1 MRFTV
6 RRPAS
11 AEVSPCCHR
20 PSGGDVACGVDVG
33 VAPPRIAG
41 DALENR
47 LALAVL
53 RRDVPAARASL
64 RRIRCR
70 DEFQPLSDFML
81 QSGDQQSPALAADL
95 AVEAPFLRDP
105 GARAFT
111 SPARRAGHRTH
122 LQVLNFDG
130 VEAAR
135 HIGGGFFHKVTAA
148 ICFTGAQLRDGQ
160 FRSCRPSRSALPPS
174 QTPLQSAKP
183 FGLAGTKARSAE
195 QLPAGQGNR
204 DRYAAINSD
213 DAAIAGS
220 RYRVGEGGKSDVPA
234 PRAIQGDPI
243 RFHGVGDGA
252 RPAEAHPP
260 DLGYPY
266 LPVAAVEPFNVA
278 RSYTDLPEPFILAGF
293 APRGA
298 TVGAVKEVSHRLGEV
313 PQRLLLHGLRP
324 ACQPFVFG
332 AGRSQL
338 GTLLVVPGRLA
349 TWLPVPLLLDGEIPH
364 KPSMTTVLAQ
374 CRRLL
379 KTGKQ
384 PKPAHSNNL
393 GSTTDNQTKGGKRR
407 LVPRPKPGVSAPQ
420 R

>member
-33 VAPPRIAG
+33 VARPRIAG

-160 FRSCRPSRSALPPS
+160 FRSCPPSRSALPPS

-204 DRYAAINSD
+204 DRYAAVNSD

-220 RYRVGEGGKSDVPA
+220 RYRVGDGGKSDVPA
-234 PRAIQGDPI
+234 PRTIQGDPV
-243 RFHGVGDGA
+243 RLHGVSDGA

-260 DLGYPY
+260 DLGDPY

-278 RSYTDLPEPFILAGF
+278 RSNTDLPESFMLAGF

-298 TVGAVKEVSHRLGEV
+298 TVGAVKEVAHRLGEV

-324 ACQPFVFG
+324 ACQPVIFS
-332 AGRSQL
+332 AGRGQL
-338 GTLLVVPGRLA
+338 GTLGVVPGRLA
-349 TWLPVPLLLDGEIPH
+349 TWLPVPLLLYGKIPH

-374 CRRLL
+374 CRCLL

-384 PKPAHSNNL
+384 PKPAHTNNV
-393 GSTTDNQTKGGKRR
+393 GSTTDNPDKGGKWR
-407 LVPRPKPGVSAPQ
+407 LVPRPKPGVFAPQ